1 MTTACGSTTSSPDTP
16 STPKLPLE
24 EAPFNVYLEILRD
37 NGYVQEADESELF
50 YTELL
55 MIPFEDGSSY
65 TREQI
70 YQTPFK
76 NLVAASEKLIG
87 AAYAQ
92 VNKVAAPITANGPV
106 MAGAGA
112 EKLDSEQLRYLLMRQ
127 LEETEKEKQRLNMR

>member
-16 STPKLPLE
+16 STAKLPLE

-65 TREQI
+65 TKEQI
-70 YQTPFK
+70 YNTSFK

-92 VNKVAAPITANGPV
+92 VNKVAAPLTSNGPV
-106 MAGAGA
+106 LAGAGA
-112 EKLDSEQLRYLLMRQ
+112 DKLDNEQLRYLLMRQ
-127 LEETEKEKQRLNMR
+127 LEETEKEKQRLNLR

>member
-16 STPKLPLE
+16 STPKRPLE
-24 EAPFNVYLEILRD
+24 EAPFSIYLEILRD
-37 NGYVQEADESELF
+37 NGYEREADESELF

-70 YQTPFK
+70 YNTSFK
-76 NLVAASEKLIG
+76 NLVEASEKLIN

-92 VNKVAAPITANGPV
+92 ANKVAMPLTANGPV
-106 MAGAGA
+106 LAGAGA
-112 EKLDSEQLRYLLMRQ
+112 DELKPEQLRYLMARQ

>member
-1 MTTACGSTTSSPDTP
+1 MTTAYGSTTSSPDTP
-16 STPKLPLE
+16 STAKLPLE

-106 MAGAGA
+106 LAGAGA
-112 EKLDSEQLRYLLMRQ
+112 DKLDSEQLRYLLMRQ